1 MHKTDETY
9 LQKKTRTMN
18 NALVKWKF
26 LVMLDPACSEVGRQ
40 LQTADDTQIELVLT
54 SVMGVKS
61 PNTVLKRA
69 SAMLMYYRWNA
80 VYGTAS
86 MLPLSGPD
94 VWEYVMQQSMTSSS
108 ASRSHS
114 LVQALRFAPLVMG
127 FDNAIVCASS
137 RRVIG
142 QSQLQLSEKAPTRQA
157 RPLTVL
163 EVKRLDAVA
172 DGSEHSQV
180 DKCVASN
187 LLLLLY
193 GRCGVSDANYT
204 HEVLHDVTG
213 SIGFFEV
220 TTRFHKSARS
230 AQQKALLLPIL
241 VASAGVVD
249 TPWIH
254 SWIANRKACGLAAS
268 GLVQGALLPA
278 PVLGDR
284 INWLKTSGSR

>member
-1 MHKTDETY
+1 MTGLDWGSTDLHSLGSTAHDIEQPMIPSQCRWSCAQSVMHKTDETY
-9 LQKKTRTMN
+9 LQQQTRTMN
-18 NALVKWKF
+18 NALAKWKF
-26 LVMLDPACSEVGRQ
+26 LILLDPSCSEVGRQ
-40 LQTADDTQIELVLT
+40 LETADDTQIELVLT

-86 MLPLSGPD
+86 MLPLSEPD
-94 VWEYVMQQSMTSSS
+94 VWKYVMQQSMTSSS

-114 LVQALRFAPLVMG
+114 LVQALGFARFVMG

-163 EVKRLDAVA
+163 EVKRLHAVA
-172 DGSEHSQV
+172 DGSDHSKV

-187 LLLLLY
+187 LLLPLY
-193 GRCGVSDANYT
+193 GRCRVSDANCI
-204 HEVLHDVTG
+204 HEGLHDLTG
-213 SIGFFEV
+213 STGF
-220 TTRFHKSARS
+220 
-230 AQQKALLLPIL
+230 
-241 VASAGVVD
+241 
-249 TPWIH
+249 
-254 SWIANRKACGLAAS
+254 
-268 GLVQGALLPA
+268 
-278 PVLGDR
+278 
-284 INWLKTSGSR
+284 